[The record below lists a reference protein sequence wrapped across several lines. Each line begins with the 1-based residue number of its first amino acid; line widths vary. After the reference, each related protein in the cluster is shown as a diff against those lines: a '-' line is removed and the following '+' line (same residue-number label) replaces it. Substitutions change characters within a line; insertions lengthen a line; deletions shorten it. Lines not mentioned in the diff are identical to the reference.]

1 QTRNQLQC
9 SFPTGQE
16 GGGKPLAA
24 GSEKEGPPR
33 SPAPTTQD
41 VPRGEPPLSCA
52 VLGEKTPPKAPDARG
67 ACQPLGSVHKDRTL
81 VPPRPQP
88 QGDGCSVP
96 RREAKAGKRSFA
108 PGSRKQKNTLAQNSQ
123 NTDQKKPLEVTCQ
136 VRKKT
141 RTLYRSDQL
150 EELER
155 IFQADH
161 YPDGDKRREI
171 AQTVGVTPQR
181 IMVWFQNRRAKW
193 RKVEKLNGKKDKDSP
208 AGPAPASGQDSSAA
222 ELPPAVPMDPEPGA
236 FPQEP
241 PLCTLPEPPML
252 LTSDQTLA
260 PTQQSEGAQRVAV
273 TPPLFS
279 PPPVQRANL
288 PFPLGSAHTPQLM
301 PLLMDTLGSDSSH
314 RDGSCGS
321 WGTSVTPPPTC
332 SYLEELEPQDYQLS
346 NQPGLFQVSQA
357 PQTQLFQQPQPQFSY
372 LHPFPFSTPS
382 SLTPPLPEDAFFPPP
397 YGPNG
402 GTSQGY
408 FSAPLAGQG
417 LLQPPAGSM
426 GTVPWND
433 PCLPELPFPG
443 PFCPQALGHPS
454 GGDGYFSDL
463 FPAPYAHPVSR
474 QPSPGPSRLP
484 DGARPGAGPLPSKA
498 PSEQPRATVEQHL
511 APEEA
516 REEDRNSH

>member
-1 QTRNQLQC
+1 
-9 SFPTGQE
+9 PTGQE

-108 PGSRKQKNTLAQNSQ
+108 PGSRKQKKSVAMGPVSMSPPRVTNSARDTNNPVPCGSGRGPCHLANLLSTLAQNSQ

-208 AGPAPASGQDSSAA
+208 AGPAPASGQD
-222 ELPPAVPMDPEPGA
+222 
-236 FPQEP
+236 
-241 PLCTLPEPPML
+241 
-252 LTSDQTLA
+252 
-260 PTQQSEGAQRVAV
+260 
-273 TPPLFS
+273 
-279 PPPVQRANL
+279 
-288 PFPLGSAHTPQLM
+288 
-301 PLLMDTLGSDSSH
+301 
-314 RDGSCGS
+314 
-321 WGTSVTPPPTC
+321 SVTPPPTC

-516 REEDRNSH
+516 REEDRNSHGP